1 MEATR
6 SKREGVPRQFGE
18 SAGVRKSWERG
29 KVSGKRLTK
38 PALDVA
44 LGRAIVSPVVQAKKI
59 VGLRIS
65 PVVVVEE
72 RRGFR

>member
-1 MEATR
+1 M
-6 SKREGVPRQFGE
+6 
-18 SAGVRKSWERG
+18 
-29 KVSGKRLTK
+29 TK

-44 LGRAIVSPVVQAKKI
+44 LGRAIVSPVAQAKKI